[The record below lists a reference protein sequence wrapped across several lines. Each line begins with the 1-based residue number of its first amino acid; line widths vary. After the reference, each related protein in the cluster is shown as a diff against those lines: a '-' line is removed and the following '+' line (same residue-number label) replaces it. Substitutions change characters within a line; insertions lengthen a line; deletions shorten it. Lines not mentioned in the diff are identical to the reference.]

1 MLLDEP
7 NLNRKIQGMSGVV
20 KEVVELEAPQL
31 RRNLL
36 ELYKI
41 YECETYKFIGNAE
54 EKQNCFR
61 IASELKKYYCKILEA
76 FKGIV
81 INENNLTNTLVKKF
95 PIYDHKFIRAFTQTL
110 IFNNKLE
117 ELSALEKNINK

>member
-1 MLLDEP
+1 MLKKNKTAFE
-7 NLNRKIQGMSGVV
+7 S
-20 KEVVELEAPQL
+20 PQ
-31 RRNLL
+31 N
-36 ELYKI
+36 
-41 YECETYKFIGNAE
+41 
-54 EKQNCFR
+54 
-61 IASELKKYYCKILEA
+61 LKKYYCKILEA